1 MKRGTI
7 VSLGNRS
14 VFKLGVVIGASRKP
28 GKVRVRVWSYSA
40 RSWSNPKAERVDSMT
55 DVSKLSNLTPWQ
67 RTTLAAAERARHEAF
82 ADVTSRRSA
91 P

>member
-14 VFKLGVVIGASRKP
+14 VFKLGVVLGPSRKP
-28 GKVRVRVWSYSA
+28 GKVRVRVWSYSSK
-40 RSWSNPKAERVDSMT
+40 SWSNPKAESADSMV
-55 DVSKLSNLTPWQ
+55 DVSTLTDLTSWQ
-67 RTTLAAAERARHEAF
+67 RTTLAAA
-82 ADVTSRRSA
+82 RRSLLHRA